1 MDLFSVQALSAV
13 LSIIMINL
21 ILSGDNAVVIAL
33 ASRNLPG
40 NLRNKAIFWGTF
52 GAVVVRVILTI
63 AILWLMKIPFMQLFG
78 GILLVW
84 IAYKLLAEEENH
96 DETNIKGSKSLL
108 RAIQTII
115 VADLVMSLDNVLA
128 IAAAAEGHIP
138 LIILGIA
145 ISIPIM
151 VFGSTLIMK
160 LMERFPIIIQV
171 GVAIL
176 AYTAGEMIL
185 DDKKVHDWIAPN
197 LDFLEWVIPLGLI
210 VLVLFFGNLAKR
222 KNIRDRKSVV

>member
-222 KNIRDRKSVV
+222 KNIR

>member
-1 MDLFSVQALSAV
+1 MNLFSVQALSAV

-128 IAAAAEGHIP
+128 IAAAAQGHIP
-138 LIILGIA
+138 LIIVGIA

-222 KNIRDRKSVV
+222 KNIRSV

>member
-222 KNIRDRKSVV
+222 KNIRSV

>member
-128 IAAAAEGHIP
+128 IAAAAQGHIP

-185 DDKKVHDWIAPN
+185 DDKKVHDWIVPN

-222 KNIRDRKSVV
+222 KNIRSV

>member
-185 DDKKVHDWIAPN
+185 DDKKVHDWIVPN

-222 KNIRDRKSVV
+222 KNIRSV